1 MSESSCSG
9 SCSSCSENCSSR
21 QPSREELLEPANK
34 YSKIKRVIGVVSGK
48 GGVGKSFV
56 TSFMSVNMQRK
67 GYQTAILDADVT
79 GPSIPKSFGV
89 HTKVKGNEMGLFP
102 ETSKNGTK
110 IMSVNLLVDDE
121 ETPVV
126 WRGPVIA
133 GVVKQFWG
141 EVVWGDVDYMF
152 VDMPPGTGDVPLT
165 VFQSIPLDGIIIVT
179 SPQELVSMIVKKAVN
194 MANAM
199 DIPILGIVENY
210 SYVSCGSCGEKISV
224 FGESHVEE
232 VAKQCGLKVLAKLPL
247 DPSIAAKVDKGEI
260 EDLQGDWLNEAADF
274 VEQVCPNTE
283 VDKMAELKKIAVTTD
298 TDHTV
303 FQHFGKCPSFTVYNI
318 EDGKLSS
325 QKVLDAGETGH
336 EALADLLA
344 QEKVEVLICGGIGA
358 GAMEA
363 LMQNGIMVVPGQQ
376 GDIDVVTQ
384 AFLDGTLMMSNMPNC
399 DHHGHGEEHSCGCGC
414 SGGCH

>member
-1 MSESSCSG
+1 MSEGSCSG
-9 SCSSCSENCSSR
+9 SCGSCTENCSSR

-34 YSKIKRVIGVVSGK
+34 HSRIKRVIGVVSGK

-56 TSFMSVNMQRK
+56 TSYMAVNMQRR

-89 HTKVKGNEMGLFP
+89 HTKAKGNEMGIFP
-102 ETSKNGTK
+102 ESSKKGTR

-133 GVVKQFWG
+133 GTVKQFWT
-141 EVVWGDVDYMF
+141 EVVWGEVDYMF

-194 MANAM
+194 MATAM

-210 SYVSCGSCGEKISV
+210 SYVSCGNCGEKISV
-224 FGESHVEE
+224 FGESHVDE
-232 VAKQCGLKVLAKLPL
+232 VAEQCGLKVLAKLPL
-247 DPSIAAKVDKGEI
+247 NPAIAAKVDKGEI
-260 EDLQGDWLNEAADF
+260 EELEGDWLNEAADF
-274 VEQVCPNTE
+274 LEQVCPNTE
-283 VDKMAELKKIAVTTD
+283 VDKMAELKKIAITTD
-298 TDHTV
+298 EDHTV
-303 FQHFGKCPSFTVYNI
+303 FQHFGKCPSFTIYNI

-325 QKVLDAGETGH
+325 QQVLDAGDTGH
-336 EALADLLA
+336 EALAELLA
-344 QEKVEVLICGGIGA
+344 KEQVEVLICGGIGA
-358 GAMEA
+358 GAMNA
-363 LMQNGIMVVPGQQ
+363 LMENQIMVVPGQQ

-384 AFLDGTLMMSNMPNC
+384 AFLDGTLMMSTTPNC
-399 DHHGHGEEHSCGCGC
+399 DHHHEDEGHSCECGC